1 MEENCDYEGLMYL
14 IKLLL
19 EGLTADLEKS
29 YTVNLA
35 AQRARVKTV
44 ELQKMFKVFRKES
57 IRRFKER
64 AYERS

>member
-64 AYERS
+64 ANERS